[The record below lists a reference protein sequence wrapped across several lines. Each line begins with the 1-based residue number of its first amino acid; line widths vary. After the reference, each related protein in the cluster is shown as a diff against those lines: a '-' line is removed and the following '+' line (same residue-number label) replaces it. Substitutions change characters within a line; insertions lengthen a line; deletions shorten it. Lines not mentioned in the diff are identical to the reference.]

1 MYLILIG
8 THFECLMHFYV
19 AAFLCRFRFYL
30 ECPEKHCHRNQNF
43 KIDCCWMTEKKKKK
57 TLTTPRMGNN
67 MHTKK
72 NWVMKDCLSVVIIC
86 RSKMD
91 EWQFGDKIEKENKG
105 FCGAKQY
112 LCLLAICHTI
122 SRLKIISCHYI
133 FFSYI
138 SNDFFASAVDSIT

>member
-1 MYLILIG
+1 MLD
-8 THFECLMHFYV
+8 
-19 AAFLCRFRFYL
+19 AFLRSSFFVSVPLLPWMSRKTLSQESEF
-30 ECPEKHCHRNQNF
+30 QNWLLLN
-43 KIDCCWMTEKKKKK
+43 DREEEKKNF
-57 TLTTPRMGNN
+57 NN
-67 MHTKK
+67 AKNGKQHAHKK